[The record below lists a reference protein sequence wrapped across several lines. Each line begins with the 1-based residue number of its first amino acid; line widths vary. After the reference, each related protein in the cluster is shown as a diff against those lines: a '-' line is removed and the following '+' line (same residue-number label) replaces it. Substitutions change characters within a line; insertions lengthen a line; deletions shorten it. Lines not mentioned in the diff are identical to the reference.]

1 MLVRFFNLL
10 KFTFSARH
18 TLGFRVHSPFVFY
31 FLRYTVY
38 ANNSFYIF
46 KEIEK
51 QRLKLKFNKD
61 IKTRW
66 GKLLFRTAH
75 QFNPEN
81 IVEIGAKQGISTT
94 YLAANSSKSHCI
106 TLGKSE
112 TKSEAEEL
120 FKNLKLN
127 NITYCEEENDFLEK
141 IKKQN
146 KIDLLFISENIISVE
161 KLIKHIFPKFT
172 ENTIIIINKQDN
184 KLLYEE
190 IANKQEITAIID
202 LFYFNI
208 LFMNKDLHKKT
219 YKAIYL

>member
-1 MLVRFFNLL
+1 MLVRFFNFL
-10 KFTFSARH
+10 KFAFSARH

-61 IKTRW
+61 IKPCW
-66 GKLLFRTAH
+66 GKLLFRTTY

-81 IVEIGAKQGISTT
+81 IVEIGAKHGISTA
-94 YLAANSSKSHCI
+94 YLATNSSKSHCI

-112 TKSEAEEL
+112 TKSGAEEL
-120 FKNLKLN
+120 FKNLELN
-127 NITYCEEENDFLEK
+127 NITYCEEENDFFEK
-141 IKKQN
+141 IEN
-146 KIDLLFISENIISVE
+146 LHKIDLLFISENIISVE
-161 KLIKHIFPKFT
+161 KLIKRVFPKFT
-172 ENTIIIINKQDN
+172 ENTIIIINKQNN
-184 KLLYEE
+184 KLLYEK
-190 IANKQEITAIID
+190 IANTQEITAIID
-202 LFYFNI
+202 LFCFNI
-208 LFMNKDLHKKT
+208 LFINKDLHKKT

>member
-1 MLVRFFNLL
+1 MLAQFLNFL

-61 IKTRW
+61 IKPRW

-81 IVEIGAKQGISTT
+81 IVEIGAKQGISTA

-106 TLGKSE
+106 TLGKNE
-112 TKSEAEEL
+112 TKSGAEEL
-120 FKNLKLN
+120 FKNLELN
-127 NITYCEEENDFLEK
+127 NITYCEEENVFFEK
-141 IKKQN
+141 IEN
-146 KIDLLFISENIISVE
+146 LHKIDLLFISENIISVE
-161 KLIKHIFPKFT
+161 KLIKCVFPKFT
-172 ENTIIIINKQDN
+172 ENTIIIINKQNN
-184 KLLYEE
+184 KILCEK
-190 IANKQEITAIID
+190 IVNKQEITATID
-202 LFYFNI
+202 LFCFNI
-208 LFMNKDLHKKT
+208 LFINKDLHKKT